1 MFKNLRRVLSVL
13 CLLSMLF
20 LAGCN
25 TMEGLGQ
32 DARAAGDALTGA
44 AKDNKGY

>member
-1 MFKNLRRVLSVL
+1 MFKHLGKIMSVL
-13 CLLSMLF
+13 CLLSV
-20 LAGCN
+20 LALSGCN
-25 TMEGLGQ
+25 TREGLGR

>member
-1 MFKNLRRVLSVL
+1 MTKNIQKILSIM
-13 CLLSMLF
+13 CLLGV
-20 LAGCN
+20 LALSGCN
-25 TMEGLGQ
+25 TMEGFGK